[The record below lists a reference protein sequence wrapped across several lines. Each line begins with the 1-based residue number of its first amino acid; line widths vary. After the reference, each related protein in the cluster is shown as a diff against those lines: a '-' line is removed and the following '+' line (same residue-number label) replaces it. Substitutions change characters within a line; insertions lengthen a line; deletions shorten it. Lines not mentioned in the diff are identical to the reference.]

1 MATTMQQQQA
11 GVGTRGA
18 GGPARRLGTAT
29 SLWRPISPPS
39 RSGTRSPRG
48 RSRSSATSRRRGSPD
63 PAAWST
69 GPSDGGSGTR
79 ARDARRRDAVML
91 AAPTKPRAEPAI
103 DGAGLKAK
111 VAEILNRRPAVGLA
125 VGVVRNG
132 SLEFFHGH
140 GVADIGSKTP
150 VIEDTVFRIAS
161 ISKTFTAIA
170 VMQLWEQGL
179 VDLDAPANRYL
190 RAYRL
195 VPAKASFGP
204 ATVRQL
210 LTHTAGIAEVVHPS
224 GLLRPLFGESVKV
237 GRPMPSLADYYRRGL
252 RIQAEPGTRFTYTD
266 HGFATL
272 GQLVEDVSGKALDR
286 YLRERVFE
294 PLGMANTDLVR
305 SELVRSHLATGYKLG
320 SHGAR
325 AVTGYEVVTAGA
337 GSVYSTTGDMARY
350 VAALL
355 GGGTCEHGSMLE
367 PATLAT
373 MFQPH
378 YQPDPRIPGMGL
390 AFWRGTV

>member
-1 MATTMQQQQA
+1 
-11 GVGTRGA
+11 
-18 GGPARRLGTAT
+18 
-29 SLWRPISPPS
+29 
-39 RSGTRSPRG
+39 
-48 RSRSSATSRRRGSPD
+48 
-63 PAAWST
+63 
-69 GPSDGGSGTR
+69 
-79 ARDARRRDAVML
+79 ML

-150 VIEDTVFRIAS
+150 VTEDTVFRIAS

-210 LTHTAGIAEVVHPS
+210 LTTPPGSPRWCTPPACS
-224 GLLRPLFGESVKV
+224 G
-237 GRPMPSLADYYRRGL
+237 
-252 RIQAEPGTRFTYTD
+252 
-266 HGFATL
+266 
-272 GQLVEDVSGKALDR
+272 
-286 YLRERVFE
+286 
-294 PLGMANTDLVR
+294 R
-305 SELVRSHLATGYKLG
+305 SS
-320 SHGAR
+320 AR
-325 AVTGYEVVTAGA
+325 A
-337 GSVYSTTGDMARY
+337 
-350 VAALL
+350 
-355 GGGTCEHGSMLE
+355 
-367 PATLAT
+367 
-373 MFQPH
+373 
-378 YQPDPRIPGMGL
+378 
-390 AFWRGTV
+390 